1 MRRRFGSVLQFA
13 APIRVMAQRFAFALF
28 VAMAIAILVL
38 FRGETIT
45 TERLRTA
52 VLDVVTPV
60 YVVLSQPV
68 DAVARL
74 TDEVRALV
82 ALRNENVRLREENA
96 RLIRW
101 RDEVSRL
108 KAENEQLRDLLA
120 FVPDPPVRFMTARV
134 VADTGSVF
142 VRSLLVSAGS
152 EAGVAKGQAVLGN
165 AGLVG
170 RVIEAGR
177 NSARIL
183 LLTDIN
189 SRVPVLIE
197 GSQTRGILAGDNGPR
212 PRIVFIAEQS
222 QLAVGDRVV
231 TSGHG
236 GSLPAGLPVGEVASI
251 EDGSIR
257 VQLFVRG
264 SEVEYVRIAD
274 FALSQAAAG
283 DKRAGQNP

>member
-13 APIRVMAQRFAFALF
+13 APIKVVAQRFALALF
-28 VAMAIAILVL
+28 VGLAVAILVL

-52 VLDVVTPV
+52 VLDIVTPV

-68 DAVARL
+68 DAAARL
-74 TDEVRALV
+74 ADEFHALMS
-82 ALRNENVRLREENA
+82 LRRENARLREENG

-108 KAENEQLRDLLA
+108 KAENEQLRGLLA

-134 VADTGSVF
+134 VADTSSVF

-152 EAGVAKGQAVLGN
+152 EAGTAKGQAVLGN

-177 NSARIL
+177 HSSRIL

-189 SRVPVLIE
+189 SRIPVLIE
-197 GSQTRGILAGDNGPR
+197 GSQARGIMAGDNTNR
-212 PRIVFIAEQS
+212 PRIMFLPEQA
-222 QLAVGDRVV
+222 QVTVGDRVV

-236 GSLPAGLPVGEVASI
+236 GALPAGLPVGEVASV
-251 EDGSIR
+251 EDGNIR
-257 VQLFVRG
+257 IQLFVRG
-264 SEVEYVRIAD
+264 SDIEYVRIAD
-274 FALSQAAAG
+274 FALNQGASASRPPDG
-283 DKRAGQNP
+283 NP

>member
-13 APIRVMAQRFAFALF
+13 APIKVMAQRFAFALF
-28 VAMAIAILVL
+28 VGMAIAILVL

-45 TERLRTA
+45 TERLRTRI
-52 VLDVVTPV
+52 LDFVTPI

-68 DAVARL
+68 DAAARL
-74 TDEVRALV
+74 VEEAHALA
-82 ALRNENVRLREENA
+82 ALRSENVRLQEENA

-108 KAENEQLRDLLA
+108 KAENEQLRGLLA
-120 FVPDPPVRFMTARV
+120 FIPDPPARFVTARV

-142 VRSLLVSAGS
+142 MRSLLVSAGS
-152 EAGVAKGQAVLGN
+152 EAGAGKGQAVLGN

-177 NSARIL
+177 HGSRIL

-189 SRVPVLIE
+189 SRIPVLIE
-197 GSQTRGILAGDNGPR
+197 GSHHRGILAGDNTDR
-212 PRIVFIAEQS
+212 PRVVFLPEQA
-222 QLAVGDRVV
+222 QVAVGDRVV

-236 GSLPAGLPVGEVASI
+236 GSLPAGWPVGEVAAI
-251 EDGSIR
+251 EDGTVR

-264 SEVEYVRIAD
+264 SDVEYVRIAD
-274 FALSQAAAG
+274 FSLDRSIAG
-283 DKRAGQNP
+283 GRQPDAVP

>member
-13 APIRVMAQRFAFALF
+13 APIKVMAQRFAFALL
-28 VAMAIAILVL
+28 VGMAIAILVL

-52 VLDVVTPV
+52 VLDIVTPV
-60 YVVLSQPV
+60 YVVLSQPL
-68 DAVARL
+68 DASARL
-74 TDEVRALV
+74 VEEFNVLM
-82 ALRNENVRLREENA
+82 ALRTENVRLREENA

-108 KAENEQLRDLLA
+108 KAENDQLRGLLA
-120 FVPDPPVRFMTARV
+120 FIPDPPVRFITARV

-142 VRSLLVSAGS
+142 VRSLLVGAGS
-152 EAGVAKGQAVLGN
+152 DAGAAKGQAVLGN

-177 NSARIL
+177 HSSRIL

-197 GSQTRGILAGDNGPR
+197 GSQARGILAGDNTNR
-212 PRIVFIAEQS
+212 PRMMFLPEQA
-222 QLAVGDRVV
+222 QVAVGDRVV

-236 GSLPAGLPVGEVASI
+236 GALPAGLPVGEVASV
-251 EDGSIR
+251 EDGNVR

-264 SEVEYVRIAD
+264 SDVEYVRLAD
-274 FALSQAAAG
+274 FALSGGTAAKASDSG
-283 DKRAGQNP
+283 P

>member
-1 MRRRFGSVLQFA
+1 
-13 APIRVMAQRFAFALF
+13 MAQRFAFALF
-28 VAMAIAILVL
+28 VGMAIALLIL

-45 TERLRTA
+45 TARLRTA
-52 VLDVVTPV
+52 VLDTVTPV
-60 YVVLSQPV
+60 YVVLSRPV
-68 DAVARL
+68 DAAARAVG
-74 TDEVRALV
+74 EVRSVIALHS
-82 ALRNENVRLREENA
+82 ENVRLRDENM

-108 KAENEQLRDLLA
+108 KAENEQLRGLLN
-120 FVPDPPVRFMTARV
+120 FIPDPPVRFVTARV

-152 EAGVAKGQAVLGN
+152 DVGTAKGQAVLGH

-177 NSARIL
+177 NASRIL

-189 SRVPVLIE
+189 SRVPILIE
-197 GSQTRGILAGDNGPR
+197 GSQYRGILAGDNTDW
-212 PRIVFIAEQS
+212 PRIVFLPEQAQIS
-222 QLAVGDRVV
+222 VGDRVV

-236 GSLPAGLPVGEVASI
+236 GALPAGLPVGEVV
-251 EDGSIR
+251 GLGNGTVR

-264 SEVEYVRIAD
+264 SDVEYVRVAD
-274 FALSQAAAG
+274 FSL
-283 DKRAGQNP
+283 DRAVVSGPADLVP